1 MKARFVSYL
10 LLPAALLLLALVLAC
25 RGTSET
31 IPVTLPTD
39 SPPAQSAKPLSDSDR
54 KAVDEFIK
62 QQQAVGQEWDQFHQ
76 EFDQWRA
83 GLTSCHRSSVQEALQ
98 DFAVGFNTV
107 TEQARDLPRTSVT
120 RELANTLIA
129 AAEAEEA
136 AFRQLRDRWQPN
148 NISLFEVV
156 EQQRSEAARAQ
167 KEVEDLAME
176 LLEKFEKA
184 ADPEELE
191 AMDEFAAAF
200 DVIRD
205 DWKKFHDDY
214 DSLLQ
219 DAAGLDDAAILARL
233 EQLIEQFS
241 AVVEAI
247 EGLPTPD
254 VAEDIIEMLQEAAEA
269 ELDVLISVS
278 EAFAAALQPAP
289 APDDESETG
298 DGSAPMMEGGDS
310 GEKMGQVLDA
320 MSAVI
325 EGSEMLLKEI
335 RKSIKTILDDDPQEK
350 LEDVQDFN
358 NEYESLLAEWDAFHQ
373 RYNDWRRTEGGCD
386 RTEVLQALGQF
397 SIRIDELGRQVRDL
411 PESGYLL
418 PMYTLLV
425 EAVER
430 EEGAIRALRNSWQ
443 PFTVDAFIAVDQ
455 ERDNANRL
463 RREASIGLQ
472 ELRSSHLP

>member
-31 IPVTLPTD
+31 IPVILPTD
-39 SPPAQSAKPLSDSDR
+39 SPPPQSAELLSASDR
-54 KAVDEFIK
+54 EAVDEFAN
-62 QQQAVGQEWDQFHQ
+62 QQEAVGQEWDRFHQ

-129 AAEAEEA
+129 AAEAEET

-148 NISLFEVV
+148 NISLFEAV

-184 ADPEELE
+184 ADPEEIQ
-191 AMDEFAAAF
+191 AMEEFAAAF
-200 DVIRD
+200 EAIRD
-205 DWKKFHDDY
+205 DWKEFHDDY
-214 DSLLQ
+214 ESLL
-219 DAAGLDDAAILARL
+219 DEAVSLDDAEVVARL
-233 EQLIEQFS
+233 DQLFGQFW
-241 AVVEAI
+241 AVVDAI

-254 VAEDIIEMLQEAAEA
+254 VAEDMIEMLQEAAEA
-269 ELDVLISVS
+269 EVKALKKLY
-278 EAFAAALQPAP
+278 EAFDAALQPAP
-289 APDDESETG
+289 AADEGSEG
-298 DGSAPMMEGGDS
+298 DEDPGPMMEEGGP
-310 GEKMGQVLDA
+310 GEVMGLPPLDA
-320 MSAVI
+320 VAPII
-325 EGSEMLLKEI
+325 EVSETLLREV
-335 RKSIKTILDDDPQEK
+335 RESIKAILDDNPQEK

-358 NEYESLLAEWDAFHQ
+358 NEYKSLLAEWDAFHQ

-430 EEGAIRALRNSWQ
+430 EEGAVRALRNSWQ

-463 RREASIGLQ
+463 RRQANIGLQ
-472 ELRSSHLP
+472 ELRDRP

>member
-25 RGTSET
+25 REAGNPIT

-39 SPPAQSAKPLSDSDR
+39 SPPQSAEPLSDSDR
-54 KAVDEFIK
+54 KALDEFVK
-62 QQQAVGQEWDQFHQ
+62 QQQAVGQEWDGFHQ
-76 EFDQWRA
+76 EFDSWRA

-107 TEQARDLPRTSVT
+107 TQQARDLPRASVT
-120 RELANTLIA
+120 RDLANMLIA

-148 NISLFEVV
+148 NISLFEAV
-156 EQQRSEAARAQ
+156 EQRRSEAARAQ
-167 KEVEDLAME
+167 KEVEDLALE

-184 ADPEELE
+184 ADPEEMQ
-191 AMDEFAAAF
+191 AMEEFAEAF
-200 DVIRD
+200 EAIRD
-205 DWKKFHDDY
+205 DWEKFHDDY
-214 DSLLQ
+214 TSLLQ
-219 DAAGLDDAAILARL
+219 EAASLDGAEVLTRL
-233 EQLIEQFS
+233 EQFIQQFS

-254 VAEDIIEMLQEAAEA
+254 VDEDIIEMLQGAAEA
-269 ELDVLISVS
+269 ELTALINVKDALAQVS
-278 EAFAAALQPAP
+278 EGTPADVPPQDEESEMAEEDESGEMKPRLLDMMAPVIKGVEAALKEIE
-289 APDDESETG
+289 DTIEELT
-298 DGSAPMMEGGDS
+298 DGSA
-310 GEKMGQVLDA
+310 L
-320 MSAVI
+320 
-325 EGSEMLLKEI
+325 
-335 RKSIKTILDDDPQEK
+335 EK
-350 LEDVQDFN
+350 LEDVWNFN
-358 NEYESLLAEWDAFHQ
+358 NEYKSLLAEWDAFHQ
-373 RYNDWRRTEGGCD
+373 GYNDWRRTEGGCD

-411 PESGYLL
+411 PQSGYLL

-443 PFTVDAFIAVDQ
+443 PFTVDAFIAVDR

-463 RREASIGLQ
+463 RRQANIGLQ
-472 ELRSSHLP
+472 GLRDRP

>member
-31 IPVTLPTD
+31 IPVILPTD
-39 SPPAQSAKPLSDSDR
+39 SPPPQSAELLSASDR
-54 KAVDEFIK
+54 EAVDEFAN
-62 QQQAVGQEWDQFHQ
+62 QQEAVGQEWDRFHQ

-129 AAEAEEA
+129 AAEAEET

-148 NISLFEVV
+148 NISLFEAV

-191 AMDEFAAAF
+191 AMDEFAEAF

-214 DSLLQ
+214 TSLLQ
-219 DAAGLDDAAILARL
+219 EAAILDGAEVLARL
-233 EQLIEQFS
+233 EQLVQQFS

-254 VAEDIIEMLQEAAEA
+254 VAEDMIEMLQEAAEA

-310 GEKMGQVLDA
+310 GEVMGPPPLDA
-320 MSAVI
+320 MVHFI
-325 EGSEMLLKEI
+325 EASESLLKEI

-358 NEYESLLAEWDAFHQ
+358 NEYKSLLAEWDAFHQ

-430 EEGAIRALRNSWQ
+430 EEGAVRALRNSWQ

-463 RREASIGLQ
+463 RRQANIGLQ
-472 ELRSSHLP
+472 ELRDRP